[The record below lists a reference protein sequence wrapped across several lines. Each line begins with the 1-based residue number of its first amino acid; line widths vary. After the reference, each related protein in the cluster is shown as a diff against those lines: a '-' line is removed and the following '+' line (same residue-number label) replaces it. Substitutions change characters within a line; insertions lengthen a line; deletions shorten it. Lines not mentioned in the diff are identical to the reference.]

1 MRLSILSTIVSILPF
16 PVAHS
21 LAVPTKAAH
30 DATHSIAPEALD
42 VTPATPLTN
51 EHEIITARVDLT
63 GTDSNAD
70 TDPPGKYFH
79 EAQYD
84 CPNFHHH
91 YDGRFAKAEV
101 PYTERRETLIALI
114 RAYLATM
121 NEIGAE
127 TWIMH
132 GSLLGW
138 WWNKRIMPWDTDL
151 DVMISEQSADHLSR
165 YYNMTVHH
173 FKHEGWN
180 TGRDYMLE
188 MNPYY
193 TNASRD
199 DGLNKIDG
207 RWVDMVSGLF
217 IDITVLHRDTE
228 AQSKGQAGAMY
239 CKDNHTYT
247 MDTIFPLRESVF
259 EDTPALIPYAY
270 TEILM
275 EEYGTESL
283 VNRNYENHY
292 FDQEVMDWIPIA
304 NDQEKPTPEPG
315 YEAQAAAAPSLL
327 PEAAPL
333 PAPLGP
339 GPALPIST

>member
-1 MRLSILSTIVSILPF
+1 MRFSILSACLPILSL

-21 LAVPTKAAH
+21 LVLPPQAS
-30 DATHSIAPEALD
+30 HSASHSVAPEALD
-42 VTPATPLTN
+42 VTPPTN
-51 EHEIITARVDLT
+51 THEIITARTNLT
-63 GTDSNAD
+63 GTDSNSD

-79 EAQYD
+79 EAH
-84 CPNFHHH
+84 FHHH
-91 YDGRFAKAEV
+91 YDGRFAKSEV
-101 PYTERRETLIALI
+101 PYQDRRETLIALI

-151 DVMISEQSADHLSR
+151 DVMISEQSADHLAK

-173 FKHEGWN
+173 YKHEGWN
-180 TGRDYMLE
+180 IGRDYMLE
-188 MNPYY
+188 MNPHY
-193 TNASRD
+193 TNASVH

-207 RWVDMVSGLF
+207 RWVDMASGLF
-217 IDITVLHRDTE
+217 IDITVLHRDVE
-228 AQSKGQAGAMY
+228 AQAAGVAGAMY
-239 CKDNHTYT
+239 CKDSHTYT

-275 EEYGTESL
+275 EEYGPNSL
-283 VNRNYENHY
+283 TNKDYEKHH

-304 NDQEKPTPEPG
+304 KAEEKPAPEPG
-315 YEAQAAAAPSLL
+315 YEPPEPPAAVPSKL
-327 PEAAPL
+327 PDFPAL

-339 GPALPIST
+339 GPAVPIS